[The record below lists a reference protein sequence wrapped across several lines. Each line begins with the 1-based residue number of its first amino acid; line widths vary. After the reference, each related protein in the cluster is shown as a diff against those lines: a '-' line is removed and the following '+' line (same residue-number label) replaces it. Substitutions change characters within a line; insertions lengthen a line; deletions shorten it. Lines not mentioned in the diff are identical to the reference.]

1 MREARL
7 EVCGRER
14 ALPRSVVVVRRLE
27 VRESFIFKV
36 FSYHEYRMNA
46 VKETRAS
53 LGRNTSQGENMDERV
68 AKKGLHHPPRGTLRQ
83 LKIFDQPSAI
93 SSSSPYFNSR

>member
-1 MREARL
+1 MRETRL

-46 VKETRAS
+46 VKETRE
-53 LGRNTSQGENMDERV
+53 GRRRNTSKGENMDDE
-68 AKKGLHHPPRGTLRQ
+68 
-83 LKIFDQPSAI
+83 
-93 SSSSPYFNSR
+93 